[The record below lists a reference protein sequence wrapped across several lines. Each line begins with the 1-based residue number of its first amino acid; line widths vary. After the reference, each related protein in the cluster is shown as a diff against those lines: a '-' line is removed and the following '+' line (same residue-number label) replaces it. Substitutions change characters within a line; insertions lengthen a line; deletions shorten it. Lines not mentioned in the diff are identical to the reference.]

1 MGPSIGQKRRA
12 NPGKPRQSLFN
23 FLRAKSKFYAG
34 QPEGYIAKRLSIQE
48 RDPSA
53 SNEGLDGEKLLLFTT
68 QPPVTMTA
76 TLAEY
81 PEGWTECL
89 LHADVKALVVGTPG
103 FPRSLAHPA
112 TLNYR
117 IGPSE
122 SKGQGMFSTRKLDAG
137 DLVLVE
143 RPLTVSPSAMSIEVH
158 FPTDFTAEQKMQAY
172 LHECEKMWRFLFERM
187 HPDNQSAFMALANSH
202 KQDGTGPIGG
212 IIRTN
217 ALGIDCFQT
226 ERTRKYGGEHAAKRS
241 AYGAVCKEISRVN
254 HSCIPNT
261 TAHFDITSFSFQ
273 LFAVRDIEADEE
285 LTISYVATTDTTK
298 ERQTNL
304 ESYGFQ
310 CSCAAC
316 LAPSESDATRA

>member
-1 MGPSIGQKRRA
+1 
-12 NPGKPRQSLFN
+12 
-23 FLRAKSKFYAG
+23 
-34 QPEGYIAKRLSIQE
+34 
-48 RDPSA
+48 
-53 SNEGLDGEKLLLFTT
+53 
-68 QPPVTMTA
+68 
-76 TLAEY
+76 
-81 PEGWTECL
+81 
-89 LHADVKALVVGTPG
+89 
-103 FPRSLAHPA
+103 
-112 TLNYR
+112 
-117 IGPSE
+117 
-122 SKGQGMFSTRKLDAG
+122 MFSTRKLDAG

-254 HSCIPNT
+254 HRSVGVFP
-261 TAHFDITSFSFQ
+261 AMR
-273 LFAVRDIEADEE
+273 A
-285 LTISYVATTDTTK
+285 LT
-298 ERQTNL
+298 
-304 ESYGFQ
+304 
-310 CSCAAC
+310 
-316 LAPSESDATRA
+316 